1 MLHALL
7 LTYWVDKKHMC
18 LLSQTR
24 HGDVLTVIPVCRL
37 THFPHRLATDLHF
50 SNNESTR
57 IQVLRSQWKAELM
70 LLVLVFAGG

>member
-7 LTYWVDKKHMC
+7 LTYGLVRNMC

-24 HGDVLTVIPVCRL
+24 HGDVLTMILDCRL
-37 THFPHRLATDLHF
+37 THCPHHLAINPHV
-50 SNNESTR
+50 SNRESTR

-70 LLVLVFAGG
+70 LFVLMFAGG